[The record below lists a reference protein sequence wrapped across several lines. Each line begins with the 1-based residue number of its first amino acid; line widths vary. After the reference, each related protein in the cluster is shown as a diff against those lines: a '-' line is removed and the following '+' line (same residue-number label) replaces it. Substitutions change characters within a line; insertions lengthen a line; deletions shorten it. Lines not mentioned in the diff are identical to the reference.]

1 MHLRSASLSV
11 VLTALFAAAPA
22 AKAAGPT
29 WQSEIDKLSSQTAS
43 ERSQAEENLAKLANS
58 PDSEEIV
65 AALLKSLATAH
76 GDSRYEIVRLF
87 ADFVPKGRTAI
98 PTLIDL
104 VKHDK
109 DNLVRA
115 EAARSLG
122 YLAEPTSEA
131 VPALAD
137 SIVDKDPRVR
147 RSAVRALVRIHPGP
161 KIGLPLYV
169 KVLQSAD
176 PGTVA
181 EVISTAAELGE
192 KVVPGATAALKEPKA
207 RYWGLLLLGEV
218 GPAAKSAVPDIV
230 PLLSDEGPV
239 IRRQAA
245 MTLGEIGPAAKNAVP
260 ALIKSLDD
268 KEAAARFG
276 AAYALGKIG
285 DSRASSALEK
295 EMTGSGPLFLRT
307 VCAWALMRINP
318 DDAKISDEAVKLL
331 GESLK
336 SEDVR
341 VRRGAARG
349 LAELKRPPEKAIGP
363 LLAAMGDSDP
373 LVLESVAQALAKAGG
388 GHVEE
393 IAAALSDKARR
404 DCAVRTLV
412 GLGSECASAVPQL
425 SESLGDS
432 RPMFR
437 REALFALAKIGPEAA
452 KAVPQIQAE
461 LNDETPEVQYAAVYT
476 LGKIGP
482 AAKSAA
488 PALRKNLSSDDAFLK
503 MASVWALLQI
513 EGKSDQLVSMAV
525 PMFTKLLND
534 DHEMRRVEAARSLGE
549 IGPAAAPAMSRLK
562 KLAET
567 DTPSVRAVAREAIAK
582 ISGGK

>member
-1 MHLRSASLSV
+1 MHLRSASVLLF
-11 VLTALFAAAPA
+11 LTALFAAATA
-22 AKAAGPT
+22 AKAAGPS
-29 WQSEIDKLSSQTAS
+29 WQSDVDKLSSQTPA
-43 ERSQAEENLAKLANS
+43 ERSQAEENLTKLASS
-58 PDSEEIV
+58 PDAEEIV
-65 AALLKSLATAH
+65 AALLKSLPTSH
-76 GDSRYEIVRLF
+76 GDSRYEIVRLL
-87 ADFVPKGRTAI
+87 ADFGTKSANCDPDADRPVETRQRQSRAGRGRAI
-98 PTLIDL
+98 ARLSR
-104 VKHDK
+104 
-109 DNLVRA
+109 RA
-115 EAARSLG
+115 DERSG
-122 YLAEPTSEA
+122 
-131 VPALAD
+131 
-137 SIVDKDPRVR
+137 PRTGRHNR
-147 RSAVRALVRIHPGP
+147 RSGSPRAAQRVRALVRIHPGP

-181 EVISTAAELGE
+181 AVISTAAELGE
-192 KVVPGATAALKEPKA
+192 KVVPGATAALEEPKA

-218 GPAAKSAVPDIV
+218 GPAAKSAVPDII
-230 PLLSDEGPV
+230 PLLGDEGPV

-268 KEAAARFG
+268 KEAAARFA

-285 DSRASSALEK
+285 DSRQCGARERDDRQRPAL
-295 EMTGSGPLFLRT
+295 LRT

-393 IAAALSDKARR
+393 IAAALSDKAHR

-412 GLGSECASAVPQL
+412 GLGPQCASAVPQL

-432 RPMFR
+432 RPIFR

-461 LNDETPEVQYAAVYT
+461 LDDETPEVQYAAVYA

-488 PALRKNLSSDDAFLK
+488 PLLRKKLSSDDAFLK

-562 KLAET
+562 ELAET

-582 ISGGK
+582 ISGGR